1 MTIIDIYRAFAL
13 AVENA
18 PYVLEL
24 QHLRPN
30 TFATVNFYSEL
41 QSNNGGKTQVDAEA
55 GTFFCRPYAESG
67 YSDKE
72 LNMEHP
78 LVLMEITQGTG
89 TISQYRLSFSLSVL
103 DVILPY
109 DQTTQMAPRSVDQ
122 IIADCI
128 QIAYNTL
135 NYARATVIN
144 GVPLN
149 RYIPPFTSVTTAPL
163 KDGTVQR
170 HVGVQLRF
178 EVPMMAPCLDY
189 SEPATIDPPSFPPCC
204 REIELRND
212 GTYIQYRYVTTDTWI
227 DLISIAEIT
236 GPAGPAGP
244 AGQDSTIAIGT
255 VTTVPNGDP
264 ATVTNVGTPSAAVL
278 DFEIPEGPQG
288 NPGTPGA
295 AATIAV
301 GTTTTGAAGTN
312 ASVVNSG
319 TSSAAVFD
327 FTIPRGDTGA
337 QGPQGNQGVPGTAA
351 TVAAGTTTT
360 GAPGTNASVV
370 NSGTTSAAVFDF
382 TIPRGDVGPQGPQGV
397 PGPTV
402 PLCDILTVGNT
413 ACLDIDM
420 SQNDLTNVGSIDFDT
435 SPANA
440 GAAARLQWLPQ
451 DGTLGLG
458 LDGGNVTLP
467 IGMEQVARV
476 VNKTGSNLTQAAYRV
491 VRVSTAQGQRL
502 AVNFAQANSAAN
514 AQGTLGLVAENIN
527 NNNEGYITLTGQ
539 VTGINTTGS
548 LQGETW
554 ADGDALWLS
563 PTVAGGLTKTRPT
576 APNFKVQI
584 GYVEYA
590 HANNGKIFVRVGE
603 AIGFDDLHN
612 MNQTNSEATGQVM
625 TWQAGGFGQFAAL
638 PTSPIVLKN
647 STLQSVTGTLNN
659 TILQSLLI
667 PANTFSAGR
676 LVNVL
681 VRGVKSGTAG
691 AATFRLYYNTSVNLV
706 GATQLFLQ
714 SPAAATT
721 FFQVERTMNVISATN
736 TQTFGTA
743 SAVGSDSILSAVAV
757 SSLNINWA
765 VDQYFFTA
773 CQLANTGDTVS
784 SNFILLTY
792 Q

>member
-72 LNMEHP
+72 LNLEHP

-89 TISQYRLSFSLSVL
+89 TISQYRLSFTLSVL

-109 DQTTQMAPRSVDQ
+109 DQTTQMAPRTVDQ
-122 IIADCI
+122 IISDCV

-170 HVGVQLRF
+170 HVGVSLRF

-288 NPGTPGA
+288 NPGTPG
-295 AATIAV
+295 
-301 GTTTTGAAGTN
+301 
-312 ASVVNSG
+312 
-319 TSSAAVFD
+319 
-327 FTIPRGDTGA
+327 
-337 QGPQGNQGVPGTAA
+337 TAA
-351 TVAAGTTTT
+351 TVTAGTTTT

-382 TIPRGDVGPQGPQGV
+382 TIPRGDVGPQGPQGI

-440 GAAARLQWLPQ
+440 GAVARMQWNNT
-451 DGTLGLG
+451 DGTVDIGL
-458 LDGGNVTLP
+458 LGGNVTLQV
-467 IGMEQVARV
+467 GQEMVARV
-476 VNKTGSNLTQAAYRV
+476 VNKTGANLLESQYRV
-491 VRVSTAQGQRL
+491 VRINTAQGQRL
-502 AVNFAQANSAAN
+502 AVALAQANTAAN
-514 AQGTLGLVAENIN
+514 AQGTLGVVTENIN
-527 NNNEGYITLTGQ
+527 NNNEGFITTQGQ
-539 VTGINTTGS
+539 VHDIDTTGA

-554 ADGDALWLS
+554 NDGDLLYLS
-563 PTVAGGLTKTRPT
+563 ATVAGGLTKVRPV
-576 APNFKVQI
+576 APNFKIPVA
-584 GYVEYA
+584 YVEYA
-590 HANNGKIFVRVGE
+590 HQNHGKLYVRVGE
-603 AIGFDDLHN
+603 ALGFDDLHN
-612 MNQTNSEATGQVM
+612 MTETGSEATGQVM
-625 TWQAGGFGQFAAL
+625 TWQSGGFGQFQAL

-676 LVNVL
+676 LVNIL

-757 SSLNINWA
+757 SSLNINWT